1 MKFGSNDGFLFSD
14 RQQSNPEKANSAGGA
29 VRLIAAVRQGISS
42 EIMRRLDPDRV
53 SQLDARDLRSFL
65 SGLVKEVCIEKDYTL
80 NAAEHDAVVAEI
92 AADMRG
98 IGPLEQLLNDKSIT
112 DIMVNGP
119 DRIYVDRA
127 GQRVLTDL
135 TFRSVEHLNAVA
147 QRIARWV
154 GRRVDEKTPLV
165 DARLKDGS
173 RVNIVFPPIALDGT
187 SISIRKFPERRLK
200 LDDLVKFQAMT
211 PAMAEFLKVA
221 AEARCN
227 IVVSGGTGS
236 GKTTLMTAIGQ
247 HISPQDRVVTIEDA
261 AELQLPGHVVRME
274 TRAAMGEDGSAVT
287 QRDLVRNALRMNPD
301 RVIIGECRQG
311 EAFDMLQAMNTGH
324 DGSLT
329 TLHANTPRD
338 AIARL
343 ENMVLM
349 AGMDL
354 PVASIRRQ
362 IASAVDLILQ
372 VEKLRDGSRRVTS
385 IAEVIGLEGDV
396 VSLHELFHFEVEA
409 FRNGKLIGQHK
420 MTASQPRRIEKFQH
434 FGIEDKAK
442 AIFTRGRS

>member
-1 MKFGSNDGFLFSD
+1 MKFGSFDKNQFNII
-14 RQQSNPEKANSAGGA
+14 QEKRNTEKTAGSAA
-29 VRLIAAVRQGISS
+29 VRISGDIRQGISG

-53 SQLDARDLRSFL
+53 SQLDGKELRNFL
-65 SGLVKEVCIEKDYTL
+65 SGLVKEICDEKNYTL
-80 NAAEHDAVVAEI
+80 NAAEHDAMISEI

-98 IGPLEQLLNDKSIT
+98 IGPLEQLLQDKTIT

-119 DRIYVDRA
+119 DRIYIDRA

-135 TFRSVEHLNAVA
+135 SFRSTDHLNAVA

-154 GRRVDEKTPLV
+154 GRRVDEKNPLV

-187 SISIRKFPERRLK
+187 SISIRKFPERRLMFE
-200 LDDLVKFQAMT
+200 DLIRNQALT
-211 PAMAEFLKVA
+211 PAMSEFLKVA

-261 AELQLPGHVVRME
+261 AELQLPGHIVRME
-274 TRAAMGEDGSAVT
+274 TRAAMGEDGIAVT

-338 AIARL
+338 AVARL

-362 IASAVDLILQ
+362 IASAIDIIVQ
-372 VEKLRDGSRRVTS
+372 VEKMRDGRRRVTS
-385 IAEVIGLEGDV
+385 ISEILGLEGEI
-396 VSLHELFHFEVEA
+396 VSLHELFHFGVEG
-409 FRNGKLIGQHK
+409 FKDGRLLGSHK
-420 MTASQPRRIEKFQH
+420 MTTSQPRRIEKFQH
-434 FGIEDKAK
+434 FGIEDKVK
-442 AIFTRGRS
+442 QIFMRGRT